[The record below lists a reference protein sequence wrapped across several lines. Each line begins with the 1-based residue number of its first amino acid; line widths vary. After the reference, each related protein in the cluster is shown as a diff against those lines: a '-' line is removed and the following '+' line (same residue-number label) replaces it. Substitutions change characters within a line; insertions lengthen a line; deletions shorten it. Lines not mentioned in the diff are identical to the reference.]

1 MFLLIYVV
9 SLLGGVTAKPAQ
21 AAIGVVPI
29 SNGAASWASNNAST
43 FDVSYSYTSATGDDR
58 LMLVGI
64 SWNSGSSARTTTGV
78 TFGASSLTK
87 VIEEKHPNGYRYS
100 AIYYLLAPGSGVT
113 DTVKVTFSGAITN
126 GIVVGAATFANVD
139 QTDPLDDYGVGTAG
153 PGGTGT
159 ATVTSVTTAAMTTSG
174 DELIFDNLFIG
185 GNSDFTLTA
194 GEGQT
199 KFPEVARAA
208 QTQGATSSKPA
219 TGTSTTMS
227 WSSSPASNYWVL
239 TAVPINPASST
250 PPVCYA
256 LTLTKA
262 GLNGSLPT
270 ADPANSPGC
279 TAGEYVEG
287 AEIDLTA
294 HPDWGYEVQA
304 WSGTNNDSST
314 ALTNALTMPALAST
328 VNVTYQSKTCY
339 GLELTSGDN
348 GGDPTADPTSS
359 QACTLGGTFVE
370 DEVITLTAHP
380 DTGYRVASWSGTDD
394 DTSKAPTNTLTMP
407 ALGSTVHVT
416 YEEIPPMAALDGPF
430 FYTQSNANSSTVDLD
445 VTTGL
450 GQNRLMLVGI
460 SYNSSTTGSAGDR
473 PYITSVVFTPDVGT
487 AVELDLVDDQ
497 WSPPGGETDPG
508 RMSAIYFLPPEDN
521 PSAGTEGT
529 LTVTFS
535 ATFTT
540 GVVVGAANFQ
550 GVDQTTPLGEP
561 NSAATSNDVDTVSFD
576 VTTTGNELVFDN
588 LWAGGQAT
596 TPAWTISPD
605 ASQSG
610 LWSNPLIGNTMGA
623 ASTKEAAVG
632 TTTMTWNRSND
643 GYMSLVA
650 VPINPAP
657 AAVDTPI
664 NIAAIP
670 GVTQPVTGQTPVTA
684 ITETAQYTGTVTWSP
699 VHSTFAASTVYTA
712 TITLTPKT
720 GYTLTG
726 VAANFFTVAGATS
739 VSNAADSGV
748 VTAVFP
754 STSATTINIAAI
766 EGVTAPA
773 TGGTPVTAIT
783 ETTQYTGT
791 VTWLPADSP
800 FKPGTA
806 YTATITLTP
815 KSGFTLTG
823 VAANFFTVSGAT
835 ATNAANS
842 GVVTAVFPATALTPI
857 NIAAIPGVTVPVTGG
872 TPVAAITETAQYTG
886 TVTWLPAESPFEAET
901 VYTATITLTPKTGY
915 TLTGVA
921 ANFFTVAGAT
931 ATNPASSGVVTAVFP
946 ATGAETTEITVD
958 GAVSSAT
965 GNEMGASD
973 DPLEFA
979 HTTGTGSGRLMLVGI
994 SWNSGSSAVNITS
1007 VEFSYD
1013 TTDLPLTEV
1022 HTEQVDA
1029 SGTATGPRFAAIY
1042 KLLDPPSGQAGTVTI
1057 TFDADVP
1064 NGIVAGAINFA
1075 GVHPTT
1081 PLGTP
1086 DGANAADTSTHPSLT
1101 FSDLASG
1108 VLVFDTVFLGG
1119 ADDSYNLAVGPDQT
1133 QRWNDFAGNARGT
1146 SSTEMAASP
1155 VTMSW
1160 TASPQTNW
1168 WALAAVPINPANY
1181 VPPTQYTITA
1191 TAGTGGTISPS
1202 GAVLVNEG
1210 ADKTFTITPNSGYL
1224 IADVLVDTVSAGAVS
1239 TYNFTNVVAN
1249 HTIAASFTLAPVPVT
1264 FTGTELLGRPTD
1276 TSISVKVV
1284 PDVDIDLYYE
1294 YGTTSGVYTD
1304 DTDTTTADAGV
1315 PKTVEITGLTP
1326 NTQYFYRMQYRSSG
1340 GTTFTP
1346 RAEGSF
1352 WTQRAEGSTFTVDI
1366 TSDSHIDILL
1376 GNETTWTNTLNKV
1389 AADDPDFL
1397 FDLGDTIAM
1406 YDNVGIG
1413 DVAGAEAVYIDTLEY
1428 FNIVSNSVPV
1438 FLTPGNHENQEGWHY
1453 YNDED
1458 SRNIIGVNAQKKFFL
1473 NPIPDDF
1480 YSGDLTTDP
1489 NIAED
1494 GHTEAYYSFTWGD
1507 ALFVVI
1513 NPYWYTEDRPYVNSA
1528 GGGDDESANVTK
1540 TGDVWTW
1547 TLGQEQFEW
1556 LRATLEGSNAKYK
1569 FVLTHQLVSDGSWTN
1584 QEDYG
1589 HGGVKTNHVGE
1600 WGGYNEDESTYA
1612 WETMRPGWGEDTVHD
1627 LMVDN
1632 CVSTV
1637 FHGHDHQYAY
1647 ESRDGVIYTAAP
1659 SASFTGNFNG
1669 YTVGTGGRGGETIYA
1684 NSASQQP
1691 GYIKLT
1697 VGPTQAT
1704 VAYMQ
1709 TAGTSATHTYTV
1721 PACSDTTSPSVTIN
1735 QDAAQADPTTISPIN
1750 FTVVFSEP
1758 VTGFETGDVTLGG
1771 TAGATTAVVSAAS
1784 GDGTIYNVAVS
1795 GMTQSGT
1802 VTATVAAG
1810 KAQDGAGNPNLAS
1823 TSTDNTVTFTV
1834 PVTPL
1839 TVTINQAVGQ
1849 ADPTGTSPIN
1859 FTVVFSAP
1867 VTDFATGDVTLSG
1880 TAGATTAIVT
1890 GSGTTYNVAVSGM
1903 TQSGTVIATILAGVA
1918 QDAASTPNQASTS
1931 TDNTVTYN
1939 KPIYIYLPLI
1949 LKNP

>member
-1 MFLLIYVV
+1 MKDSKTKFTKQKFQKSISKIWKVMFLLIYVV
-9 SLLGGVTAKPAQ
+9 SLLGGVTARPIQ
-21 AAIGVVPI
+21 AAPVGVYLESDPSVHAQTTLDTGDLVSLDHTTGTGVDRLLLVGLSVNSNNRVVTAVSVVFTPDDTGVTPITLGQVVWREGQARRYAGIFSLLDPPSGLVGKITATFTHTGTGDYAGVVIGAANFAGADSLGTFNSNAGTAATGSVAVATPNSNELVFDTIFLGGNPPSDLTPDTSQTPLVGWELI
-29 SNGAASWASNNAST
+29 SGNGSGAAST
-43 FDVSYSYTSATGDDR
+43 KLAT
-58 LMLVGI
+58 
-64 SWNSGSSARTTTGV
+64 T
-78 TFGASSLTK
+78 
-87 VIEEKHPNGYRYS
+87 
-100 AIYYLLAPGSGVT
+100 
-113 DTVKVTFSGAITN
+113 
-126 GIVVGAATFANVD
+126 
-139 QTDPLDDYGVGTAG
+139 
-153 PGGTGT
+153 
-159 ATVTSVTTAAMTTSG
+159 
-174 DELIFDNLFIG
+174 
-185 GNSDFTLTA
+185 
-194 GEGQT
+194 
-199 KFPEVARAA
+199 
-208 QTQGATSSKPA
+208 
-219 TGTSTTMS
+219 TSTTMS
-227 WSSSPASNYWVL
+227 WTKTGTTTPWVIA
-239 TAVPINPASST
+239 AVPINPVAAGTTYDLTIYTT
-250 PPVCYA
+250 PDGGGTTDPSGSFTGTVHPYGENAEVDITATPATGYEFVNWTGDCTGTDPAVCQVTMDADKTVTANFTA
-256 LTLTKA
+256 LDEYTLTVDKT
-262 GLNGSLPT
+262 GSGSVIQE
-270 ADPANSPGC
+270 PATGP
-279 TAGEYVEG
+279 YYEG
-287 AEIDLTA
+287 D
-294 HPDWGYEVQA
+294 V
-304 WSGTNNDSST
+304 
-314 ALTNALTMPALAST
+314 
-328 VNVTYQSKTCY
+328 V
-339 GLELTSGDN
+339 
-348 GGDPTADPTSS
+348 
-359 QACTLGGTFVE
+359 
-370 DEVITLTAHP
+370 TLTP
-380 DTGYRVASWSGTDD
+380 VPGPCYEFDGWSGTD
-394 DTSKAPTNTLTMP
+394 
-407 ALGSTVHVT
+407 
-416 YEEIPPMAALDGPF
+416 Y
-430 FYTQSNANSSTVDLD
+430 LD
-445 VTTGL
+445 VTGTGP
-450 GQNRLMLVGI
+450 
-460 SYNSSTTGSAGDR
+460 SYTITMDENKSVIADFVSLDPGVACYRVNAGGPTWPPDAPDTGPDFLSLLSTDLTTIPGLTVTGVTGS
-473 PYITSVVFTPDVGT
+473 GT
-487 AVELDLVDDQ
+487 AVPDATSIDMSGVEDYLPDTIFRTNLIQ
-497 WSPPGGETDPG
+497 NPATTDPMRFNFAVPNGEYDVLLHFMEQTAVASPG
-508 RMSAIYFLPPEDN
+508 RYFDIWL
-521 PSAGTEGT
+521 EGVEELADYNVYE
-529 LTVTFS
+529 LT
-535 ATFTT
+535 
-540 GVVVGAANFQ
+540 GALYIA
-550 GVDQTTPLGEP
+550 
-561 NSAATSNDVDTVSFD
+561 DTVAL
-576 VTTTGNELVFDN
+576 TTTVADSSLTLEIFADESIPNIRGIEII
-588 LWAGGQAT
+588 
-596 TPAWTISPD
+596 PAVSAD
-605 ASQSG
+605 
-610 LWSNPLIGNTMGA
+610 
-623 ASTKEAAVG
+623 V
-632 TTTMTWNRSND
+632 
-643 GYMSLVA
+643 
-650 VPINPAP
+650 
-657 AAVDTPI
+657 PI

-720 GYTLTG
+720 GFTLSG
-726 VAANFFTVAGATS
+726 VPANFFTVAGATS
-739 VSNAADSGV
+739 VSNAGDSGV

-766 EGVTAPA
+766 AGVTAPA

-783 ETTQYTGT
+783 ETAQYTGT

-815 KSGFTLTG
+815 KSGYTLTG
-823 VAANFFTVSGAT
+823 VAANFFTVAGAT

-872 TPVAAITETAQYTG
+872 TPVTAITETAQYTG

-921 ANFFTVAGAT
+921 ANFFTVSGAT

-965 GNEMGASD
+965 GNNLGASD
-973 DPLEFA
+973 DPLTFA
-979 HTTGTGSGRLMLVGI
+979 HTTGTGAGRLMLVGI
-994 SWNSGSSAVNITS
+994 SWNSGDAAKPISSVIFRYGS
-1007 VEFSYD
+1007 
-1013 TTDLPLTEV
+1013 TDLPLTMV
-1022 HTEQVDA
+1022 HTEQVTA
-1029 SGTATGPRFAAIY
+1029 SGTASGPRFAAIY
-1042 KLLDPPSGQAGTVTI
+1042 SLVNPPSGQAGTVRI
-1057 TFDADVP
+1057 TFSTDVT

-1086 DGANAADTSTHPSLT
+1086 GGAHATDTSTHPSLT
-1101 FSDLASG
+1101 FNDLASG
-1108 VLVFDTVFLGG
+1108 VLVFDTAFLGG
-1119 ADDSYNLAVGPDQT
+1119 QDNTYNLAVGPDQT
-1133 QRWNDFAGNARGT
+1133 QRWNNFIGNARGT
-1146 SSTEMAASP
+1146 SSTEIAASP

-1181 VPPTQYTITA
+1181 VPPTQWTITA

-1210 ADKTFTITPNSGYL
+1210 ASRSFTITPNSGYL
-1224 IADVLVDTVSAGAVS
+1224 IADVLVDTLSVGAVS

-1304 DTDTTTADAGV
+1304 DTDTTNADAGV

-1326 NTQYFYRMQYRSSG
+1326 DTQYFYRMQYRSSG

-1627 LMVDN
+1627 IMVDN

-1647 ESRDGVIYTAAP
+1647 ETRDGVIYTAAP

-1669 YTVGTGGRGGETIYA
+1669 YTVGTGGLGGETIYA

-1697 VGPTQAT
+1697 VGPSQAT

-1721 PACSDTTSPSVTIN
+1721 PACSDTTSPTVTIN
-1735 QDAAQADPTTISPIN
+1735 QDAAQADPTTNSPIN

-1784 GDGTIYNVAVS
+1784 GDGTVYNVAVS

-1859 FTVVFSAP
+1859 FTVIFSAP

>member
-1 MFLLIYVV
+1 MMKDSKTKFTKQKFLKDISKIWKMLFLLIYIV
-9 SLLGGVTAKPAQ
+9 SLMGGVTAKPVQ
-21 AAIGVVPI
+21 AVTIVTPI
-29 SNGAASWASNNAST
+29 SNAAASFAST
-43 FDVSYSYTSATGDDR
+43 TAGTNDVSFSYTSATGDNR

-64 SWNSGSSARTTTGV
+64 SWNSLNSAVITSEV
-78 TFGASSLTK
+78 TFGTSSLTK
-87 VIEEKHPNGYRYS
+87 VIESRHSGGERYS
-100 AIYYLLAPGSGVT
+100 AIYSLLAPVSNLT
-113 DTVKVTFSGAITN
+113 ETVKVTFNGAIAN
-126 GIVVGAATFANVD
+126 GIVVGAATFANVN
-139 QTDPLDDYGVGTAG
+139 QTDPLDDPVSNSAG
-153 PGGTGT
+153 SGS
-159 ATVTSVTTAAMTTSG
+159 TSITSPAMITTG

-185 GNSDFTLTA
+185 GSSLNANLTPGADQIKFTGWDIFNTN
-194 GEGQT
+194 
-199 KFPEVARAA
+199 
-208 QTQGATSSKPA
+208 TQGAASHKAA

-227 WSSSPASNYWVL
+227 WSSATASNYWVL
-239 TAVPINPASST
+239 TAVPINPVVAGTTYDLTIVTTPDGGGTTDPSGSFTGTVHPYVENAVVDITATPATGYEFVNWTGACTGTDPAVCQVTMDADKTVTANFTVLDVYTLSVSTYGSGSVTLDPAAGPYYDGDVVTLTPVPSPCWKFNGWTGTDASDVIDTGPSYTIAMDEDKSVIADFVSLDPGVACYRVNAGGPTWPPDAPDTGPNFLSLLST
-250 PPVCYA
+250 DLTTIPGLTVTGVTGSGSAVPDATSIDMTGVEDYLPTTLFRTNLIQNPATTDPMSFNFEVPNGEYDVLLHFMEQTAVASPGRYFDIWLEGVEELADYNVYELTGDVFIADTVA
-256 LTLTKA
+256 LTTTVA
-262 GLNGSLPT
+262 
-270 ADPANSPGC
+270 
-279 TAGEYVEG
+279 
-287 AEIDLTA
+287 
-294 HPDWGYEVQA
+294 
-304 WSGTNNDSST
+304 DSSLTLEIFADESIPNIRGIEIIPAAAAETPIDSVTITEIT
-314 ALTNALTMPALAST
+314 APVANVAPDTAAAVSVTGVTETTPT
-328 VNVTYQSKTCY
+328 VTWT
-339 GLELTSGDN
+339 
-348 GGDPTADPTSS
+348 PTVV
-359 QACTLGGTFVE
+359 GTFGYSTIYTASV
-370 DEVITLTAHP
+370 TLTAME
-380 DTGYRVASWSGTDD
+380 DFVFGAS
-394 DTSKAPTNTLTMP
+394 PT
-407 ALGSTVHVT
+407 ATVN
-416 YEEIPPMAALDGPF
+416 G
-430 FYTQSNANSSTVDLD
+430 
-445 VTTGL
+445 
-450 GQNRLMLVGI
+450 
-460 SYNSSTTGSAGDR
+460 
-473 PYITSVVFTPDVGT
+473 
-487 AVELDLVDDQ
+487 
-497 WSPPGGETDPG
+497 
-508 RMSAIYFLPPEDN
+508 
-521 PSAGTEGT
+521 
-529 LTVTFS
+529 
-535 ATFTT
+535 
-540 GVVVGAANFQ
+540 
-550 GVDQTTPLGEP
+550 
-561 NSAATSNDVDTVSFD
+561 SAATS
-576 VTTTGNELVFDN
+576 
-588 LWAGGQAT
+588 
-596 TPAWTISPD
+596 
-605 ASQSG
+605 
-610 LWSNPLIGNTMGA
+610 
-623 ASTKEAAVG
+623 
-632 TTTMTWNRSND
+632 
-643 GYMSLVA
+643 
-650 VPINPAP
+650 
-657 AAVDTPI
+657 
-664 NIAAIP
+664 
-670 GVTQPVTGQTPVTA
+670 
-684 ITETAQYTGTVTWSP
+684 
-699 VHSTFAASTVYTA
+699 
-712 TITLTPKT
+712 
-720 GYTLTG
+720 
-726 VAANFFTVAGATS
+726 
-739 VSNAADSGV
+739 
-748 VTAVFP
+748 
-754 STSATTINIAAI
+754 
-766 EGVTAPA
+766 
-773 TGGTPVTAIT
+773 
-783 ETTQYTGT
+783 
-791 VTWLPADSP
+791 
-800 FKPGTA
+800 
-806 YTATITLTP
+806 
-815 KSGFTLTG
+815 
-823 VAANFFTVSGAT
+823 
-835 ATNAANS
+835 
-842 GVVTAVFPATALTPI
+842 
-857 NIAAIPGVTVPVTGG
+857 VTGG
-872 TPVAAITETAQYTG
+872 G
-886 TVTWLPAESPFEAET
+886 TDTLIVTYA
-901 VYTATITLTPKTGY
+901 
-915 TLTGVA
+915 
-921 ANFFTVAGAT
+921 
-931 ATNPASSGVVTAVFP
+931 FP
-946 ATGAETTEITVD
+946 ATGAEPSDTPINSVAITDITVPVAGEAQDTQAAISTTGVSSTTPAVSWTPNDNPFGYSTVYTASVTLTAMEDYVFGASPTAQVNGSTAVVQSGGGTKTLVVTYAFPETEEATTTEITID
-958 GAVSSAT
+958 GAVSNAT

-994 SWNSGSSAVNITS
+994 SWNSGTSAVNIDS

-1013 TTDLPLTEV
+1013 TTNLPLTEV
-1022 HTEQVDA
+1022 HTEQVTV
-1029 SGTATGPRFAAIY
+1029 SGTVSGPRFAAIY
-1042 KLLDPPSGQAGTVTI
+1042 SLENPPSGQLGTITI

-1086 DGANAADTSTHPSLT
+1086 DGAHATDTSTHPSLT

-1108 VLVFDTVFLGG
+1108 VLVFDTAFLGG
-1119 ADDSYNLAVGPDQT
+1119 QDDSYNLAVGPDQT

-1160 TASPQTNW
+1160 TASTTNW

-1181 VPPTQYTITA
+1181 VPPTQWTITA

-1202 GAVLVNEG
+1202 GPVLVNEG
-1210 ADKTFTITPNSGYL
+1210 ASRSFTITPNSGYL
-1224 IADVLVDTVSAGAVS
+1224 IADVLVDTVSVGAVS
-1239 TYNFTNVVAN
+1239 TYNFNNVVAN

-1284 PDVDIDLYYE
+1284 PDVDIELYYE
-1294 YGTTSGVYTD
+1294 YGTTSGDYTD

-1366 TSDSHIDILL
+1366 TSDSHIDIML
-1376 GNETTWTNTLNKV
+1376 GNQTTWTNTLNKI
-1389 AADDPDFL
+1389 ATDDPDFL

-1413 DVAGAEAVYIDTLEY
+1413 DVAGAESVYIDSLQS
-1428 FNIVSNSVPV
+1428 FNIVSDSVPV

-1473 NPIPDDF
+1473 NPVPDDF
-1480 YSGDLTTDP
+1480 YSGDEQTDA
-1489 NIAED
+1489 NIVPD
-1494 GHTEAYYSFTWGD
+1494 GFTEAYYSFTWGD

-1513 NPYWYTEDRPYVNSA
+1513 NPYWYTEDRPYADGVG
-1528 GGGDDESANVTK
+1528 GGGDDDSANVTV

-1556 LRATLEGSNAKYK
+1556 LKATLEGSNAKYK

-1589 HGGVKTNHVGE
+1589 HGGAKTNHIGE
-1600 WGGYNEDESTYA
+1600 WGGYNENGTTYA
-1612 WETMRPGWGEDTVHD
+1612 WETMRPGWGPDTVHD
-1627 LMVDN
+1627 IMVDN

-1669 YTVGTGGRGGETIYA
+1669 YTVGTGGLGAETIYA

-1697 VGPTQAT
+1697 VGPSQAT

-1735 QDAAQADPTTISPIN
+1735 QDAAQEDPTTISPIN

-1849 ADPTGTSPIN
+1849 ADPTDTSPIN